1 MKKMMWILA
10 AALML
15 LAGAAHADRYD
26 AELNINKYGK
36 VGASNGHVSFVLQ
49 SDGTVK
55 GTLVSLSGQPFQ
67 FGFDSREHL
76 LTRDYVL
83 STGDIKDI
91 GALASNP
98 DDIYSIG
105 TLLGNFES
113 GFTCYYCAKEI
124 SWTIVGKN
132 GLALTSVKQVLGG
145 DADADFA
152 LISYF
157 GPGTKNVLYAGNGIY
172 NPVPEPSTWG
182 MVLLGLLL
190 MASCRSRNS
199 TQTRTFADP
208 ASL

>member
-1 MKKMMWILA
+1 
-10 AALML
+10 
-15 LAGAAHADRYD
+15 
-26 AELNINKYGK
+26 

-55 GTLVSLSGQPFQ
+55 GTLMSLSGQPFQ

-91 GALASNP
+91 GALASSP

-124 SWTIVGKN
+124 SWTIAGKN

-152 LISYF
+152 LISSF

-172 NPVPEPSTWG
+172 NPVPEPSTG
-182 MVLLGLLL
+182 
-190 MASCRSRNS
+190 A
-199 TQTRTFADP
+199 
-208 ASL
+208 